1 MKTATRYDT
10 DVATNLENAVRHMQ
24 PAPRLLMH
32 SALPTTTQEVTQYIE
47 QLLTKDEQ
55 DVCDM
60 ATD

>member
-1 MKTATRYDT
+1 MKTSTRYAAEI
-10 DVATNLENAVRHMQ
+10 ATNMENAVRAMQ

-32 SALPTTTQEVTQYIE
+32 STLPTTTQEITHYIE

>member
-1 MKTATRYDT
+1 MKTATRYAADI
-10 DVATNLENAVRHMQ
+10 ATNMENAVRHMQ
-24 PAPRLLMH
+24 PAPRLLRH
-32 SALPTTTQEVTQYIE
+32 IVLPTTTQEITNYIE